1 MCFFPAG
8 SAEAENTS
16 SFTSV
21 LRIKQNRKKNL
32 EQNHHFFLAFKGPTP
47 GEFVNN
53 KPKLAVR
60 LVSLKLLRRDA
71 LQRPRVKGVPGFVP
85 CW

>member
-16 SFTSV
+16 SFTSAV
-21 LRIKQNRKKNL
+21 RIKRKIWNI
-32 EQNHHFFLAFKGPTP
+32 NTTFSAFKGRAR

-53 KPKLAVR
+53 KPKLAPALISMELPGESGAEEGAPR
-60 LVSLKLLRRDA
+60 GFCPLVGK
-71 LQRPRVKGVPGFVP
+71 
-85 CW
+85 